1 MQDNYYHKKI
11 VLISVVDQ
19 IGEELKQQILNGSL
33 KAGDKLPSEAEIAR
47 TYGVNRLS
55 VRMALQKLNTLGVTE
70 TRVGEGSF
78 VREFSI
84 YPVLSEIVDFYSTK
98 DRIEDIQQMRYI
110 IEKESAVRAIKV
122 ATDED
127 FVSLKQYLQEYRD
140 NFYKLLKC
148 NTDEN
153 FYQLIQADFAFHAQ
167 IVHISQNIVFEE
179 IYFMI
184 QNLVAKHIMVLVNRR
199 RLLEANAGM
208 SYLKMHEDL
217 YTSICARDDK
227 EVRRLLEKLLDVIYT
242 I

>member
-1 MQDNYYHKKI
+1 MQENYYHKKI
-11 VLISVVDQ
+11 ALISVVDQ

-33 KAGDKLPSEAEIAR
+33 KPGDKLPSETEIAR

-70 TRVGEGSF
+70 TRVGKGSF

-84 YPVLSEIVDFYSTK
+84 YPVLSEIVDFYSSK

-122 ATDED
+122 AKDED
-127 FVSLKQYLQEYRD
+127 LISLERYLQEYRA
-140 NFYKLLKC
+140 NFCKLLEC

-167 IVHISQNIVFEE
+167 IIHISQNVVFEE
-179 IYFMI
+179 IYFLL
-184 QNLVAKHIMVLVNRR
+184 QNLVTKHIMMLVNRR
-199 RLLEANAGM
+199 RLLEANEGM

-217 YTSICARDDK
+217 YTGICARDDK
-227 EVRRLLEKLLDVIYT
+227 KVRRLLDKLLDMDFA
-242 I
+242 

>member
-1 MQDNYYHKKI
+1 MQENYYHKKI
-11 VLISVVDQ
+11 ALISVVDQ
-19 IGEELKQQILNGSL
+19 VGEELKQQILSGSL

-84 YPVLSEIVDFYSTK
+84 YPVLGEIVDFYSSK

-110 IEKESAVRAIKV
+110 IEKESAVRATKV

-127 FVSLKQYLQEYRD
+127 FISLKQYLQEYRD
-140 NFYKLLKC
+140 SFCKLLKS

-167 IVHISQNIVFEE
+167 IVHISHNIIFEE
-179 IYFMI
+179 IYFLI

-199 RLLEANAGM
+199 RLLEVNAGM
-208 SYLKMHEDL
+208 NYLKMHEDL
-217 YTSICARDDK
+217 YTGICARDDK
-227 EVRRLLEKLLDVIYT
+227 AVRCLLDKLLDMDLS
-242 I
+242 

>member
-1 MQDNYYHKKI
+1 MQEKYYHKKI
-11 VLISVVDQ
+11 ALISVVDQ

-70 TRVGEGSF
+70 TRVGKGSF

-84 YPVLSEIVDFYSTK
+84 YPVLSEIVDFYSSK

-127 FVSLKQYLQEYRD
+127 FVSLKQYLQEYSD
-140 NFYKLLKC
+140 NFCKLLES

-167 IVHISQNIVFEE
+167 IIHISQNIVFEE
-179 IYFMI
+179 IYFLI

-208 SYLKMHEDL
+208 SYLNMHEDL
-217 YTSICARDDK
+217 YSSICARDDK
-227 EVRRLLEKLLDVIYT
+227 EVRRLLDKLLDVDLS
-242 I
+242 